1 MKQKVIEFLKNL
13 PESLHDQF
21 NEAYE
26 LYRKSE
32 GKNVH
37 VERTLNT
44 AGFSELRLEN
54 LLYDLKKI
62 HDISDIELVEIP
74 VIALVSEEEE
84 EGTASYE
91 DEGKKT
97 DDSYNE
103 LSPEF
108 MELQVEKTGLTV
120 REEFPFLNDKE
131 CPDELKILVADKMT
145 AWSIYTN
152 AHEKL
157 FKKAEGTLELTPEEE
172 TELVKIAA
180 EAFEENQNIYA
191 ELNAYK
197 ETGKILGEHP
207 IFKKLQFA
215 REVEEMTPDELV
227 KYKNGSAKYFTDN
240 KKLLAKA
247 EAEND
252 EARIQEVKARVADR
266 EIKLAMVNKKLGIQ
280 TK

>member
-1 MKQKVIEFLKNL
+1 MRKKVIEFLQNL
-13 PESLHDQF
+13 PETPYEQF

-32 GKNVH
+32 GKNEQ
-37 VERTLNT
+37 VERALNI
-44 AGFSELRLEN
+44 AGFSDYRLEI
-54 LLYDLKKI
+54 LLYDLRKL
-62 HDISDIELVEIP
+62 HNISDVELAETP
-74 VIALVSEEEE
+74 VIALVSEEGDTETT
-84 EGTASYE
+84 GGNT
-91 DEGKKT
+91 EGKNGDAT
-97 DDSYNE
+97 GNE

-108 MELQVEKTGLTV
+108 LGLQVEKTGLTV

-145 AWSIYTN
+145 AWNVYTN

-157 FKKAEGTLELTPEEE
+157 AQKEAGTLELTPDEES
-172 TELVKIAA
+172 ELVKTAT
-180 EAFEENQNIYA
+180 EAFEENQKIYA
-191 ELNAYK
+191 ELNTYK
-197 ETGKILGEHP
+197 QTGTILGEHP

-215 REVEEMTPDELV
+215 REVEEMNPDELV

-240 KKLLAKA
+240 KKLLAQA
-247 EAEND
+247 EAKKD
-252 EARIQEVKARVADR
+252 EARVQEIKSRVADR